1 MAMDSKQ
8 INARDAKKG
17 NYVIFDD
24 VVCKVTDN
32 KISKPGKHGEAKCRI
47 EAVGILDDKK
57 RVHISP
63 AGHRLISP
71 ILDKRTCQVLSI
83 SGNTAQVMDME
94 TYETFDIEI
103 TDDMKDK
110 IVEGEEFSYWNIL
123 DKMVFTE

>member
-8 INARDAKKG
+8 INSRDAKKG

-47 EAVGILDDKK
+47 EAVGILDGKK

-71 ILDKRTCQVLSI
+71 ILDKRNCQVLSI
-83 SGNTAQVMDME
+83 SGKTAQVMDME

-110 IVEGEEFSYWNIL
+110 VVEGEEVGYWTIL
-123 DKMVFTE
+123 EKNVFTE